1 MKTVYIRVRVE
12 DELPEEAGRYF
23 VYGSD
28 GHIEMWM
35 FSGEAFES
43 RVYNKYGEVTVEY
56 WLKEVPITDLLPS
69 DTFEAFRAGFMAHQP
84 LSRQWGDFEEERC
97 KKEHEKWL
105 Q

>member
-1 MKTVYIRVRVE
+1 MKTVYIKVKAE
-12 DELPEEAGRYF
+12 DEC
-23 VYGSD
+23 D
-28 GHIEMWM
+28 KIHIE
-35 FSGEAFES
+35 GKNDES
-43 RVYNKYGEVTVEY
+43 IFIT
-56 WLKEVPITDLLPS
+56 EVPITDLLPS

>member
-1 MKTVYIRVRVE
+1 MKTVYIRVKAE
-12 DELPEEAGRYF
+12 DATHYAQEYDLPVDKE
-23 VYGSD
+23 
-28 GHIEMWM
+28 IPI
-35 FSGEAFES
+35 
-43 RVYNKYGEVTVEY
+43 
-56 WLKEVPITDLLPS
+56 KEVPITDLLPS